1 MNFNNNKIII
11 IKEYF
16 RIEMS
21 RYGKKI
27 MILKKEIKLWLMISD
42 NKSLL
47 NRYLERKLVRL
58 VLCIL

>member
-47 NRYLERKLVRL
+47 DRYLERKLVRL
-58 VLCIL
+58 VLFIL

>member
-1 MNFNNNKIII
+1 
-11 IKEYF
+11 
-16 RIEMS
+16 MS

-58 VLCIL
+58 VLFIL

>member
-1 MNFNNNKIII
+1 
-11 IKEYF
+11 
-16 RIEMS
+16 MS

-47 NRYLERKLVRL
+47 DRYLERKLVRL
-58 VLCIL
+58 VLFIL

>member
-1 MNFNNNKIII
+1 MNFNNNKI

-58 VLCIL
+58 VLFIL

>member
-58 VLCIL
+58 VLFIL